1 MAAPINAPATA
12 RPAPAATGRGRA
24 VQPWGFAVRE
34 LRYWLTNYRRTWR
47 GSVIS
52 SVLGPVLYLSA
63 MGAGLGTL
71 VNRHSSASLGGVTY
85 LAFISPGLLAA
96 TAMQTA
102 FGECM
107 YPVLGS
113 VKWIQNYFAAAAGP
127 LRPADVFRGH
137 LMFVT
142 LRLVM
147 TCGIF
152 LAVIA
157 AFGVVRS
164 PLVILT
170 LPAAVLTGLAFAP
183 GLMAWSVTRTTDVS
197 FAVLMR
203 FVMVP
208 LFLFSGTFFPISQL
222 PGWLQPV
229 AYVTPLW
236 HGVAL
241 CRSLAL
247 GDPDLGGAAVHV
259 GYLLV
264 LALAGCVAAQ
274 RTYTRRLYE

>member
-1 MAAPINAPATA
+1 MAAPATA
-12 RPAPAATGRGRA
+12 RPAPGPQHA
-24 VQPWGFAVRE
+24 VRPWGFAFRE
-34 LRYWLTNYRRTWR
+34 FRYWLTDYRRTWR

-52 SVLGPVLYLSA
+52 SVLGPVLYLGA

-71 VNRHSSASLGGVTY
+71 VNRHSAASLGGVTY

-102 FGECM
+102 FGEAM
-107 YPVLGS
+107 YPVLSS
-113 VKWIQNYFAAAAGP
+113 VKWMQNYFAAAASP

-137 LMFVT
+137 LMFGT

-147 TCGIF
+147 NCGVF

-157 AFGVVRS
+157 AFGAVRS
-164 PLVILT
+164 PLAVLA

-183 GLMAWSVTRTTDVS
+183 ALMAWSVTRTRDTS

-208 LFLFSGTFFPISQL
+208 LFLFSGTFFPVSQL

-236 HGVAL
+236 HGVEL

-247 GDPDLGGAAVHV
+247 GTADLSGSAVHV
-259 GYLLV
+259 AYLLA
-264 LALAGCVAAQ
+264 LALAGSAVAE
-274 RTYTRRLYE
+274 RMYRKRLYE

>member
-1 MAAPINAPATA
+1 MAAQPTA
-12 RPAPAATGRGRA
+12 VSRP
-24 VQPWGFAVRE
+24 WSFAVRE
-34 LRYWLTNYRRTWR
+34 LRFWLTDYRRTWR

-52 SVLGPVLYLSA
+52 SVLGPVLYLGA

-96 TAMQTA
+96 TAMQTG
-102 FGECM
+102 FGEAM

-113 VKWIQNYFAAAAGP
+113 VKWVSNYFAAAASP

-147 TCGIF
+147 NCGIF

-157 AFGVVRS
+157 AFGAARS
-164 PLVILT
+164 PLVILA
-170 LPAAVLTGLAFAP
+170 LPVAVLTGLAFAP
-183 GLMAWSVTRTTDVS
+183 ALMAWSVTRTTDVS
-197 FAVLMR
+197 FSVLMR

-208 LFLFSGTFFPISQL
+208 LFLFSGTFFPVSQL

-241 CRSLAL
+241 CRALAL
-247 GDPDLGGAAVHV
+247 GTADPAGAAVHA

-264 LALAGCVAAQ
+264 LALAGCAAAQ
-274 RTYTRRLYE
+274 VTYRKRLYE

>member
-1 MAAPINAPATA
+1 MAAPAAA
-12 RPAPAATGRGRA
+12 RSAAATQAA
-24 VQPWGFAVRE
+24 VPEAARTRGFAFRE
-34 LRYWLTNYRRTWR
+34 FRFWLTDYRRTWR

-52 SVLGPVLYLSA
+52 SVLGPVLYLGA

-71 VNRHSSASLGGVTY
+71 VNQHSAASLGGVTY

-102 FGECM
+102 FGEAM

-113 VKWIQNYFAAAAGP
+113 VKWVSNYFAAAASP

-142 LRLVM
+142 LRLIM
-147 TCGIF
+147 NCGIF

-157 AFGVVRS
+157 AFGAARS
-164 PLVILT
+164 ALVILA
-170 LPAAVLTGLAFAP
+170 LPVSVLTGLAFAP
-183 GLMAWSVTRTTDVS
+183 ALMAWSVTRTRDTS

-208 LFLFSGTFFPISQL
+208 LFLFSGTFFPVSQL
-222 PGWLQPV
+222 PGWIQPV

-236 HGVAL
+236 HGVEL

-247 GDPDLGGAAVHV
+247 GTADAGGAAVHV
-259 GYLLV
+259 VYLAV
-264 LALAGCVAAQ
+264 LALAGSAAAQ
-274 RTYTRRLYE
+274 LTYRKRLHE